1 MVISKFT
8 KKICLTIFI
17 TKYLFSS
24 CFLLQFFLPGSGSKG
39 KNLRKKKCGSGSTAM
54 VFFYCLA
61 NYLHG
66 LSHGVL
72 WLECLDLEWDGLNVC
87 SHQHELLDVAPGP
100 HQVLRHNLHSVHL
113 ACIQQKRRVQSW
125 DAQDI
130 RPRNPANFISGR
142 IPDMIA
148 GHWVLKPGNQ
158 AKINR

>member
-1 MVISKFT
+1 
-8 KKICLTIFI
+8 
-17 TKYLFSS
+17 
-24 CFLLQFFLPGSGSKG
+24 
-39 KNLRKKKCGSGSTAM
+39 M

-113 ACIQQKRRVQSW
+113 AFIQPKRRVQSW

-148 GHWVLKPGNQ
+148 GHWVLKPGDQ
-158 AKINR
+158 AKIKQIRNFLLGIFIVVNRKWLIGKCTHVPYVFSQKTFSFSWIKVLK